1 MAKVNDI
8 LLDASG
14 DLMIRGGDFALGPA
28 LEVQIEHLMLAN
40 KGAYRDDPLAGA
52 GIKRTINGR
61 LTSPGMIIKEAKL
74 QLQGDGWQN
83 IDVRFSPDQELT
95 VIADRT

>member
-1 MAKVNDI
+1 MAKINDI
-8 LLDASG
+8 LIDDTG
-14 DLMIRGGDFALGPA
+14 DLLIKDGDFVIGPA
-28 LEVQIEHLMLAN
+28 LETQIEHLMLAD

-61 LTSPGMIIKEAKL
+61 LNTKTDILREIKL

-83 IDVRFSPDQELT
+83 IDVRLFQDQDLT
-95 VIADRT
+95 INADRT